1 MAHITVTGVTK
12 SYPPRRRGDASVTAV
27 DDVSLTIERGDI
39 FGVIGYSGA
48 GKSTLVRLINGLEP
62 VTSGAIEIDGTD
74 IVAISERQ
82 RRRVRQ
88 GIGMIFQRFNL
99 LRSRTIAG
107 NVAYPLEVAKV
118 PRAERR
124 TRVAELLDFVGL
136 ADKAD
141 AYPEQLS
148 GGQQQRVGI
157 ARALAANPAI
167 LLADEATSALDPE
180 TTDEVLDLLK
190 RVNDEFG
197 ITIVV
202 ITHEMDVIAR
212 ITNRV
217 AVMERGRVVE
227 AGDTYDVFTRPQTD
241 TARRFVRTVVRALPD
256 GDQLAALR
264 TKHDGRFFT
273 ISFTDA
279 GASEARVFGALARA
293 GVDFNLVHGG
303 VDDIQGRVYGL
314 LTIAVRGDA
323 AAVTEALSTVG
334 AGVTVTE
341 VAA

>member
-1 MAHITVTGVTK
+1 MPHIRISDVTK
-12 SYPPRRRGDASVTAV
+12 TYPPQRRGGTAVTAV
-27 DDVSLTIERGDI
+27 DTVTLDIERGDI
-39 FGVIGYSGA
+39 FGIIGYSGA

-62 VTSGAIEIDGTD
+62 VSGGAIEIEGVD
-74 IVAISERQ
+74 IASLPESRL
-82 RRRVRQ
+82 REVRQ

-99 LRSRTIAG
+99 LRSRSIRG
-107 NVAYPLEVAKV
+107 NVAYPLEVARV

-124 TRVAELLDFVGL
+124 RRVDELLDFVGL

-157 ARALAANPAI
+157 ARALATEPAI

-180 TTDEVLDLLK
+180 TTDEVLDLLA
-190 RVNDEFG
+190 RVNRELG

-212 ITNRV
+212 IANKV

-227 AGDTYDVFTRPQTD
+227 SGETYRVFTAPQTD
-241 TARRFVRTVVRALPD
+241 TARRFVRTVVRALPE
-256 GDQLAALR
+256 GDALTALR
-264 TKHDGRFFT
+264 AQHDGRFFT
-273 ISFTDA
+273 ISFTDD

-323 AAVTEALSTVG
+323 EAVRDALSSIG
-334 AGVTVTE
+334 AGVTIEE

>member
-1 MAHITVTGVTK
+1 MPHIAIRDVTK
-12 SYPPRRRGDASVTAV
+12 TYPGRRRRDAAVTAV
-27 DDVSLTIERGDI
+27 DSVSLDVERGDV

-48 GKSTLVRLINGLEP
+48 GKSTLVRLVNGLEP
-62 VTSGAIEIDGTD
+62 VSSGSIEIDGVEVTTL
-74 IVAISERQ
+74 APAALRE
-82 RRRVRQ
+82 VRQ

-99 LRSRTIAG
+99 LRSRTVRA
-107 NVAYPLEVAKV
+107 NVAYPLEVV
-118 PRAERR
+118 GTPRAERR
-124 TRVAELLDFVGL
+124 ARVDELLRFVGL

-157 ARALAANPAI
+157 ARALAASPSI

-180 TTDEVLDLLK
+180 TTDEVLDLLA
-190 RVNDEFG
+190 RVNRELG
-197 ITIVV
+197 VTIVV

-212 ITNRV
+212 IATKV
-217 AVMERGRVVE
+217 AVMEQGRVVE
-227 AGDTYDVFTRPQTD
+227 SGATYDVFTNPTTE

-256 GDQLAALR
+256 GDALAELR
-264 TKHDGRFFT
+264 ARTPGRLFT
-273 ISFTDA
+273 IAFTDE

-293 GVDFNLVHGG
+293 GVDFHLVHGG

-314 LTIAVRGDA
+314 LTIAVEGDDA
-323 AAVTEALSTVG
+323 AIRAALAGIG

-341 VAA
+341 VTA

>member
-1 MAHITVTGVTK
+1 MAHITLTDVTK
-12 SYPPRRRGDASVTAV
+12 IYPPARRGATPVAAV
-27 DDVSLTIERGDI
+27 EGVSLAIERGDV

-62 VTSGAIEIDGTD
+62 VTSGSIEIDGVEITALPERRLR
-74 IVAISERQ
+74 AI
-82 RRRVRQ
+82 RQ

-99 LRSRTIAG
+99 LSSRTVRG
-107 NVAYPLEVAKV
+107 NVAYPLEVAGW
-118 PRAERR
+118 PRDRR
-124 TRVAELLDFVGL
+124 DARVRELLRFVGL
-136 ADKAD
+136 ADRED

-157 ARALAANPAI
+157 ARALAAEPTI

-180 TTDEVLDLLK
+180 TTDGVLDLLA
-190 RVNDEFG
+190 RVNRELG

-212 ITNRV
+212 LANRV

-227 AGDTYDVFTRPQTD
+227 TGETYDVFTRPATE
-241 TARRFVRTVVRALPD
+241 TARRFVGTVVRALPE
-256 GDQLAALR
+256 GDALADLAAR
-264 TKHDGRFFT
+264 TEGRLFT
-273 ISFTDA
+273 IAFTDA
-279 GASEARVFGALARA
+279 GASEARVFQALARE
-293 GVDFNLVHGG
+293 GVDFHLVHGG

-314 LTIAVRGDA
+314 LTIAVRGDER
-323 AAVTEALSTVG
+323 AVSRALG
-334 AGVTVTE
+334 GIGPGVTVTE